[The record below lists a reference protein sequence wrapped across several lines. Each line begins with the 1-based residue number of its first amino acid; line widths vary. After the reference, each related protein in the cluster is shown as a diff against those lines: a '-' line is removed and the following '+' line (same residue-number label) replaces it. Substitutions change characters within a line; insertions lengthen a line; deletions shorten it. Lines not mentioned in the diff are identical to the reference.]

1 MNLNLIKTA
10 NENGYQEEKVEQ
22 PEKENEDQLNVDSGH
37 SEHPQPPSVEVTESV
52 KDQQK
57 PEVNEQHY
65 DINGEQSETQKPSE
79 NSVAEDAQE
88 PPQEVCQPHYAE
100 EPQQGDAYTSANH
113 NLTHKMEVP
122 NNKVSWL
129 FPYYVVLLTVKHFRR

>member
-1 MNLNLIKTA
+1 M
-10 NENGYQEEKVEQ
+10 
-22 PEKENEDQLNVDSGH
+22 
-37 SEHPQPPSVEVTESV
+37 

-57 PEVNEQHY
+57 PEVNEQQY
-65 DINGEQSETQKPSE
+65 DINGEQSEIQKPSE

-88 PPQEVCQPHYAE
+88 PPQEVSQPHYAE

-129 FPYYVVLLTVKHFRR
+129 YPYYVVLLTVKHFRRLHPAYEYWHPLHSCLIVRHVLYSLIIMG